1 MQAGAGLAY
10 AEWSALESSRKDATS
25 VLSWYTANDGG
36 PYRAP
41 AAGKVEDMA
50 KNDNSAF
57 ENGYTLPFEKPIA
70 RMQKQVADLE
80 VEQAKTGRDYASEIR
95 QLRGQYVS
103 LMRKT
108 YQSLTAWETVQVAR
122 HPHRPIA
129 GDYIDRIVKNYVALH
144 GDRRYGDDNAIR
156 AGFGRIGTEKVALI
170 CQHKGRDTKEKIAC
184 NFGCPHPEGYRKALR
199 VMKLAEKFHL
209 PVVCLLD
216 TAGAYPGIGS
226 EERGVAEAIAV
237 NLREMSR
244 LRAPIVCIVIGEGGS
259 GGALG
264 IGVGDRMAMMEFSWY
279 SVISP
284 EGCAAILWR
293 MGEKAPEAA
302 EAMKVTAKDLQA
314 LDIIDDIVPE
324 PLGGAHRDP
333 AEAAHNIERHI
344 VRTLRQLA
352 RVPLDNLL
360 SHRYDRWRRMGKFI
374 RGQQEAIEQAG
385 IASE

>member
-1 MQAGAGLAY
+1 M
-10 AEWSALESSRKDATS
+10 
-25 VLSWYTANDGG
+25 AN
-36 PYRAP
+36 
-41 AAGKVEDMA
+41 
-50 KNDNSAF
+50 NNNSAF
-57 ENGYTLPFEKPIA
+57 ENGYTPPFEKPIA
-70 RMQKQVADLE
+70 RLHKQIADLD
-80 VEQAKTGRDYASEIR
+80 VAQAKTGRDYAHEIR
-95 QLRGQYVS
+95 QLRRQYVS
-103 LMRKT
+103 LLRKT

-129 GDYIDRIVKNYVALH
+129 GDYIDRIVKNWVSLH
-144 GDRRYGDDNAIR
+144 GDRRFGDDNAIR

-184 NFGCPHPEGYRKALR
+184 SFGCPHPEGYRKALR
-199 VMKLAEKFHL
+199 IMKLAEKFHL

-244 LRAPIVCIVIGEGGS
+244 LRAPIVSIVIGEGGS

-302 EAMKVTAKDLQA
+302 EAMKVTAKDLRA

-324 PLGGAHRDP
+324 PLGGAHRDV
-333 AEAAHNIERHI
+333 AEAAHNIERHV
-344 VRTLRQLA
+344 VRTLRQFA
-352 RVPLDNLL
+352 RVPIDSLL

-374 RGQQEAIEQAG
+374 RGQQKVIEQTG
-385 IASE
+385 ITSE